1 MPSNWEQKQR
11 KSKREIESGRF
22 LRELLNAP
30 NARAKRAVVA
40 QCNPLHYI
48 FGEVRGGL
56 SDSSGRESVEV
67 WDALRREQIR
77 RRGF

>member
-1 MPSNWEQKQR
+1 MAGNWDWNKR
-11 KSKREIESGRF
+11 KAYSRREIES
-22 LRELLNAP
+22 LRMLRDILNAP
-30 NARAKRAVVA
+30 NAQAKRAVVA
-40 QCNPLHYI
+40 QYNPLHYV
-48 FGEVRGGL
+48 FGEEL